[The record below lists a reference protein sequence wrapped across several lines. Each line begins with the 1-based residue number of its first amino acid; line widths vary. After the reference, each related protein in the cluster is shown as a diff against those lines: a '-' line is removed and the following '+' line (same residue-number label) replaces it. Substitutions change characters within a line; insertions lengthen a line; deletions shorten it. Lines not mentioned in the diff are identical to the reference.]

1 MPSSVMTG
9 SAACRFSSSSLT
21 RAWSTGPATANDGC
35 WLSSE
40 PRAPMVIQRECVD
53 LQAMAPHHLFAN
65 ETRRGP
71 KRKSSPRSSRP
82 ESQTEVRHHPRT
94 ARINSEVRG
103 VGRRYGRW
111 GERCAKH
118 SPIGR
123 ERCRLLNVANTG
135 ASAEAERLKALKASC
150 LMQASASA
158 ASLWG
163 PLLVHLLR
171 EYLRNETGSA
181 GTAHRQASPH
191 S

>member
-1 MPSSVMTG
+1 MIFRPWLRTT
-9 SAACRFSSSSLT
+9 FSRT
-21 RAWSTGPATANDGC
+21 RPVG
-35 WLSSE
+35 
-40 PRAPMVIQRECVD
+40 
-53 LQAMAPHHLFAN
+53 
-65 ETRRGP
+65 GP
-71 KRKSSPRSSRP
+71 KRKGSPRSSRP

-171 EYLRNETGSA
+171 EYLRNETGSLEWCHMPQPICSFPCSQGGPPWKA
-181 GTAHRQASPH
+181 CQRAQELLSLGRWPH
-191 S
+191 GP